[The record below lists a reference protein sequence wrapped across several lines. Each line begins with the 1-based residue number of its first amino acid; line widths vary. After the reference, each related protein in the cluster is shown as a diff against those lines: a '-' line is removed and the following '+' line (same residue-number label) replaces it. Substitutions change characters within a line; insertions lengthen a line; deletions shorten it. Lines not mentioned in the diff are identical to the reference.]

1 MEEGNMEEYLGIAS
15 DKLWV
20 AGAETVYMVC
30 ISLVIGSLIAFPL
43 AILLYLTK
51 RNGMYQNRILNGV
64 INIVINVIRSTP
76 FIILLVCVMPV
87 TKIIVGTRIGTK
99 AALVP
104 LTIYIAPYLA
114 RLMEGALLETKDGI
128 LEVAEVM
135 GATPLQIIWHFILPE
150 SMGSLVLTITTGTI
164 GLIGATAMAGYIGGG
179 GIGNIALTYGYQQ
192 FNNRLMFFTV
202 LILIIVVQ
210 LIQNLGTWA
219 SAKIKK
225 VK

>member
-1 MEEGNMEEYLGIAS
+1 MEAYLGIS
-15 DKLWV
+15 TDKLLT
-20 AGAETVYMVC
+20 AGAETVC
-30 ISLVIGSLIAFPL
+30 ISLFIGAIIAFPL
-43 AILLYLTK
+43 AILLYLTRK
-51 RNGMYQNRILNGV
+51 NGMYQNRFVNGLLN
-64 INIVINVIRSTP
+64 IIINVIRSTP
-76 FIILLVCVMPV
+76 FIIMLVCVMPL
-87 TKIIVGTRIGTK
+87 TKVLVGTRIGTK

-114 RLMEGALLETKDGI
+114 RLMEGALLETKAGI
-128 LEVAEVM
+128 IEAAEAM
-135 GATPLQIIWHFILPE
+135 GATPLQIVWHFILPE
-150 SMGSLVLTITTGTI
+150 SLGSLILTITTGTI

-219 SAKIKK
+219 SAKIRRAR
-225 VK
+225 

>member
-1 MEEGNMEEYLGIAS
+1 MEEYLGIAS

-128 LEVAEVM
+128 LEAAEAM

>member
-1 MEEGNMEEYLGIAS
+1 MEAYLGIS
-15 DKLWV
+15 TDKLLT
-20 AGAETVYMVC
+20 AGAETIYMVC
-30 ISLVIGSLIAFPL
+30 ISLFIGAIIAFPL
-43 AILLYLTK
+43 AILLYLTRK
-51 RNGMYQNRILNGV
+51 NGMYQNRFVNGLLN
-64 INIVINVIRSTP
+64 IIINVIRSTP
-76 FIILLVCVMPV
+76 FIIMLVCVMPL
-87 TKIIVGTRIGTK
+87 TKVLVGTRIGTK

-114 RLMEGALLETKDGI
+114 RLMEGALLETKAGI
-128 LEVAEVM
+128 IEAAEAM
-135 GATPLQIIWHFILPE
+135 GATPLQIVWHFILPE
-150 SMGSLVLTITTGTI
+150 SLGSLIPTITTGTI

-219 SAKIKK
+219 SAKIRRAR
-225 VK
+225 

>member
-1 MEEGNMEEYLGIAS
+1 MEEYLGISS
-15 DKLWV
+15 DKLLA

-30 ISLVIGSLIAFPL
+30 ISLFIGSLIAFPL
-43 AILLYLTK
+43 AILLYLTRK
-51 RNGMYQNRILNGV
+51 NGMYQNRILNGILNV
-64 INIVINVIRSTP
+64 IINVIRSTP
-76 FIILLVCVMPV
+76 FIIMLVCVMPL
-87 TKIIVGTRIGTK
+87 TKVLVGTRIGTK

-114 RLMEGALLETKDGI
+114 RLMEGALLETKEGI
-128 LEVAEVM
+128 IEAAESM
-135 GATPLQIIWHFILPE
+135 GATPLQIVWHFILPE
-150 SMGSLVLTITTGTI
+150 SLGSLILTITTGTI

-219 SAKIKK
+219 SAKIKRTR
-225 VK
+225 